1 MTELHIVCQGQSQT
15 REGDTF
21 LGWWSDVPLSPL
33 GRRQSLLVA
42 ERIQA
47 DSDTTALYTS
57 PLRRAVETAQV
68 IADQVKVVTQAHPD
82 LRELDCGP
90 LEGLTYKEAYERFP
104 ELVVHGPQ
112 ASESGVESYSRLQSR
127 VAAAVETIIEENE
140 GGHIVI
146 VTHGGPIVAYLRY
159 VLGHASRSAED
170 GPFFETSPAS
180 IHALRFE
187 GESHTVV
194 RLNDTSHLDDGPN

>member
-15 REGDTF
+15 RQGDTL

-42 ERIQA
+42 ERLQN
-47 DSDTTALYTS
+47 DSDITALYTS
-57 PLRRAVETAQV
+57 PLRRAIETTHV
-68 IADQVKVVTQAHPD
+68 IADQVKVVPRKHTD

-90 LEGLTYKEAYERFP
+90 LEGLTYQKAYEKFP
-104 ELVVHGPQ
+104 ELVVHGSQ
-112 ASESGVESYSRLQSR
+112 ASGNGVESYSRLQSR
-127 VAAAVETIIEENE
+127 VAAAFKVIIAENE
-140 GGHIVI
+140 EGRIVV

-159 VLGHASRSAED
+159 ILGHASRYEE

-180 IHALRFE
+180 IHTLRFE
-187 GESHTVV
+187 GETHTVV
-194 RLNDTSHLDDGPN
+194 RLNDTSHLADGPN